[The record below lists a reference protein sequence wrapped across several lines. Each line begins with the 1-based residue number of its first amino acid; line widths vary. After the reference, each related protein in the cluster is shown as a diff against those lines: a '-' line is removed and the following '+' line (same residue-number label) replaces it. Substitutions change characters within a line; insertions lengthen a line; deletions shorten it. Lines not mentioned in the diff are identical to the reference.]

1 VPSSK
6 SIPSRRAA
14 DPYAAREARK
24 YENPIPSR
32 ELILETLRELGG
44 PPNFRELAEAL
55 ELEGEEDLEA
65 LRRRVN
71 AMERD
76 GQLVRNRRGGFCPV
90 NKKDL
95 IAGRVIAHPDGFG
108 FLKPDEDGDDL
119 FLAPREMRT
128 LWHDDRA
135 VVRVSGVDRRGRREG
150 ALVEVIERNTHQV
163 VGRLFR
169 EAGVGFVVPDHKRQH
184 HDVVIR
190 DDALGGAQDGQMV
203 VARIIEQP
211 GTRNR
216 AVGQV
221 IEVLGDHMGPGMEID
236 VVLRTY
242 ELPDAWPDQVLAE
255 IAGLGEEVEESA
267 KEGRVDLRHLP
278 LVTID
283 GEDARDFDDAV
294 FCSSTPKGWR
304 LLVSIADVSS
314 YVRPGMPLDEEA
326 RNRGNSVYFP
336 DRVIPMLPEV
346 LSNGLCSLNPL
357 VDRLCLTCELY
368 VDSAGKILRSR
379 FFEAVMRSRA
389 RLTYTQVAAMLVD
402 RDPALCEKHRELLPH
417 LEQLHALYKVLLAAR
432 EARGAIDF
440 DSTETRIIFNENKK
454 VERIVPVR
462 RNDAHRLIE
471 ECMLAANLAAARRLL
486 RRRQPALYRVH
497 EGPTEE
503 KLTGLREFLGEVGLQ
518 LGGGDDPQAKDY
530 AQLLERA
537 KGRPDAHLIQTVMLR
552 SLAQAVYTAENLG
565 HFGLAFDAYTHFTS
579 PIRRYPDL
587 VVHRA
592 LKHLIAGG
600 KPAEFEYGH
609 GQLQPLGEHC
619 SATERRAD
627 EVTREVVDWLKCE
640 YMMGR
645 EGERFEGVISGVT
658 SFGLFVQLDGIYV
671 DGLLHITSL
680 QRDYFHFD
688 PVHHRLTGER
698 TGMTYRLG
706 DPIRVRL
713 ASVNLDERK
722 IDFVLPEEVGVEP
735 RRARGP
741 GRRSRGGR
749 SKEKARE
756 QPDRAPPAQVESQQ
770 SASGPEPKQARRVRR
785 SRTATSKTSAVGGGS
800 KKPDPGK
807 AKSRPAKKKPAKAK
821 KPDR

>member
-1 VPSSK
+1 
-6 SIPSRRAA
+6 
-14 DPYAAREARK
+14 
-24 YENPIPSR
+24 
-32 ELILETLRELGG
+32 
-44 PPNFRELAEAL
+44 
-55 ELEGEEDLEA
+55 
-65 LRRRVN
+65 
-71 AMERD
+71 
-76 GQLVRNRRGGFCPV
+76 
-90 NKKDL
+90 
-95 IAGRVIAHPDGFG
+95 
-108 FLKPDEDGDDL
+108 
-119 FLAPREMRT
+119 
-128 LWHDDRA
+128 
-135 VVRVSGVDRRGRREG
+135 
-150 ALVEVIERNTHQV
+150 
-163 VGRLFR
+163 
-169 EAGVGFVVPDHKRQH
+169 
-184 HDVVIR
+184 
-190 DDALGGAQDGQMV
+190 
-203 VARIIEQP
+203 
-211 GTRNR
+211 
-216 AVGQV
+216 
-221 IEVLGDHMGPGMEID
+221 MEID

-242 ELPDAWPDQVLAE
+242 ELPDAWPDEVLAE
-255 IAGLGEEVEESA
+255 ISGLCVQVEESA
-267 KEGRVDLRHLP
+267 KEGRVDLRQLP

-294 FCSSTPKGWR
+294 FCSATPKGWR

-314 YVRPGMPLDEEA
+314 YVRPGTALDEEA

-346 LSNGLCSLNPL
+346 LSNGLCSLNPH
-357 VDRLCLTCELY
+357 VDRLCMTCELI
-368 VDSAGKILRSR
+368 VDREGKVLRSR
-379 FFEAVMRSRA
+379 FFEGVMRSQA

-402 RDPALCEKHRELLPH
+402 RDPTLREKYAKLLPH
-417 LEQLHALYKVLLAAR
+417 LEQLHALYKVLLAGR

-440 DSTETRIIFNENKK
+440 ESTETRIIFNENKK
-454 VERIVPVR
+454 VERIVPVK

-552 SLAQAVYTAENLG
+552 SLAQAVYTADNLG
-565 HFGLAFDAYTHFTS
+565 HFGLAYDAYTHFTS

-592 LKHLIAGG
+592 LKHLIADG

-609 GQLQPLGEHC
+609 AQLQSLGEHC

-645 EGERFEGVISGVT
+645 EGENFEGVISGVT

-698 TGMTYRLG
+698 TGKTYRLG

-722 IDFVLPEEVGVEP
+722 IDFVLPEEVGAEPRRARGQGRRSGGGRSKTKAQEQMELAPQEQVESQQPAGGAEP

-741 GRRSRGGR
+741 GRRSGGGR
-749 SKEKARE
+749 SKAKAQE
-756 QPDRAPPAQVESQQ
+756 QLDRAPPAQVESPQP
-770 SASGPEPKQARRVRR
+770 ASGAEPKPARRVRR
-785 SRTATSKTSAVGGGS
+785 SRSATSKTSVGGGES
-800 KKPDPGK
+800 KKPESGK
-807 AKSRPAKKKPAKAK
+807 AKSRPAKKKSAKAK

>member
-6 SIPSRRAA
+6 STPSRRAA

-32 ELILETLRELGG
+32 ELILETLHELGG
-44 PPNFRELAEAL
+44 PRNFRELAEAL
-55 ELEGEEDLEA
+55 EIESDEDLEA
-65 LRRRVN
+65 FRRRLN

-108 FLKPDEDGDDL
+108 FLKPDEEGDDL

-135 VVRVSGVDRRGRREG
+135 VVRVSGVDRRGRREA

-169 EAGVGFVVPDHKRQH
+169 EAGIGFVVPDHKRQH
-184 HDVVIR
+184 HDVVIP
-190 DDALGGAQDGQMV
+190 DDALDGARDGQMV

-211 GTRNR
+211 GRRNR

-242 ELPDAWPDQVLAE
+242 ELPDAWPDEVGAE
-255 IAGLGEEVEESA
+255 IAGLGGEVEKSA

-294 FCSSTPKGWR
+294 CCAPTPKGWR

-314 YVRPGMPLDEEA
+314 YVKPGTALDEEA
-326 RNRGNSVYFP
+326 RTRGNSVYFP

-346 LSNGLCSLNPL
+346 LSNGLCSLNPQ
-357 VDRLCLTCELY
+357 VDRLCMTCELLI
-368 VDSAGKILRSR
+368 DRDGKVLRSR
-379 FFEAVMRSRA
+379 FFEAVMRSHA

-402 RDPALCEKHRELLPH
+402 RNSTLRRQHAQLVPH
-417 LEQLHALYKVLLAAR
+417 LEELYALYKVLLAGR

-440 DSTETRIIFNENKK
+440 ESTETRIIFNENKK
-454 VERIVPVR
+454 VERIVPVQ

-497 EGPTEE
+497 EGPTDE
-503 KLTGLREFLGEVGLQ
+503 KLEGLREFLGEVGLQ
-518 LGGGDDPQAKDY
+518 LGGGENPQAKDY
-530 AQLLERA
+530 ARLLERA

-552 SLAQAVYTAENLG
+552 SLAQAIYSAENLG
-565 HFGLAFDAYTHFTS
+565 HFGLAYDAYTHFTS

-592 LKHLIAGG
+592 LKHLLADG

-609 GQLQPLGEHC
+609 GQLQSLGEHC

-645 EGERFEGVISGVT
+645 EGEEFSGVISGVT
-658 SFGLFVQLDGIYV
+658 SFGLFVELDGIYI

-680 QRDYFHFD
+680 ERDYFHFD

-722 IDFVLPEEVGVEP
+722 IDFVLPEGAAREP
-735 RRARGP
+735 RSARRGGSP
-741 GRRSRGGR
+741 YRRSRRPRRRASESEAVEQAPSLDIVSDESVSRAGKGGR
-749 SKEKARE
+749 KAKRGKVRATEAKAAKSK
-756 QPDRAPPAQVESQQ
+756 
-770 SASGPEPKQARRVRR
+770 
-785 SRTATSKTSAVGGGS
+785 SRKGGS
-800 KKPDPGK
+800 KT
-807 AKSRPAKKKPAKAK
+807 AKKKAAKLK
-821 KPDR
+821 KSKK